1 MMTHY
6 IQPSDAMLTFF
17 NHALHKKKVVKTV
30 HHDKLTSKK
39 LNSLVKGTLPNKLKL
54 SLSEIVCHFAQTL
67 LNFKA
72 STQMS

>member
-39 LNSLVKGTLPNKLKL
+39 KLNSLVKGTLPNKLKL
-54 SLSEIVCHFAQTL
+54 FLSEIVCHFSQTL

-72 STQMS
+72 TQMS